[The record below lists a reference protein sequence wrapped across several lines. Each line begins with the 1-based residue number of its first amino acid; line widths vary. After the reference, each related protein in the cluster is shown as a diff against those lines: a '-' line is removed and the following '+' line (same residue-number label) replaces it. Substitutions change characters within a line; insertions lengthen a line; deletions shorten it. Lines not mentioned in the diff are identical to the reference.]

1 MRTTSASLLRLS
13 RRIAALSLGL
23 GLGLGLGACSDD
35 GGTGSP
41 AGGDGGVDAGGQQ
54 DSGGGDG
61 GGGGDSGAPE
71 PVNGCTTFEDRTAE
85 GANRTLTWDFSI
97 TTSPDRCIRIK
108 AGQTVTWEGS
118 LEAHPLLP
126 SGGDS
131 PSPVSG
137 VDTTTGEV
145 TFPSAGTFGYVCD
158 VHPAMLGAV
167 EVVD

>member
-1 MRTTSASLLRLS
+1 MRTTSTSPLRLS
-13 RRIAALSLGL
+13 RRIAALPLV
-23 GLGLGLGACSDD
+23 LGLGLGACSDD
-35 GGTGSP
+35 NGTGAPTGS
-41 AGGDGGVDAGGQQ
+41 DGGVDAGGGQ

-61 GGGGDSGAPE
+61 GGDSGAAE
-71 PVNGCTTFEDRTAE
+71 AVNGCTTFEDRTAE

-97 TTSPDRCIRIK
+97 TTSPDRCIRVK